1 MEKEKY
7 FSLEMEII
15 KFDTEDVIVTS
26 DFPVNEDD
34 ELPVVPVT
42 QQ

>member
-1 MEKEKY
+1 MEKENY

-26 DFPVNEDD
+26 DCPVNEDD

>member
-1 MEKEKY
+1 MEKEK
-7 FSLEMEII
+7 FISPEMEII

-26 DFPVNEDD
+26 DCPVNEDD
-34 ELPVVPVT
+34 ELPVVPAT

>member
-26 DFPVNEDD
+26 NCPANEDD